1 MARLDDYEE
10 RDGERGIPRIA
21 IIVGAIVVVAIIG
34 AVLFAVLGRREQPKT
49 DEGQQQP
56 QQTVTVE
63 DRDGGET
70 STESDIVGGK
80 EPEQSVTE
88 APIEGEDGG
97 EAGQQTEEQP
107 TDEQWRQEHMND
119 NSASIPRGQKDAM
132 KDWPP
137 PSEETLAQYGALDP
151 NQMTD
156 VARKWTQEWVNMIN
170 DGDWDGHSEVL
181 KSMMDQDYVRNH
193 SDEFEVRWLYEC
205 LMDSLYVSKE
215 SMDYGEIMEVNVINR
230 IPSPLTYVGI
240 KVRTTIKSTEGNE
253 ESFVMY
259 KMALSKEYK
268 VSHFMVMY

>member
-1 MARLDDYEE
+1 MGRLDDYEE
-10 RDGERGIPRIA
+10 KDGERGIPRIA
-21 IIVGAIVVVAIIG
+21 VIVGAIVVVAVIG
-34 AVLFAVLGRREQPKT
+34 AVLFAVLGRREQPKPD
-49 DEGQQQP
+49 DEQQQP

-88 APIEGEDGG
+88 VPIEGDGDD
-97 EAGQQTEEQP
+97 AGQQTEGQ
-107 TDEQWRQEHMND
+107 TKDEQWRQEHMND
-119 NSASIPRGQKDAM
+119 NSASIPRDQKEAM
-132 KDWPP
+132 KNWPP

-151 NQMTD
+151 DQMTD
-156 VARKWTQEWVNMIN
+156 VARKWTQEWVSMIN

-268 VSHFMVMY
+268 VSRFMVMY